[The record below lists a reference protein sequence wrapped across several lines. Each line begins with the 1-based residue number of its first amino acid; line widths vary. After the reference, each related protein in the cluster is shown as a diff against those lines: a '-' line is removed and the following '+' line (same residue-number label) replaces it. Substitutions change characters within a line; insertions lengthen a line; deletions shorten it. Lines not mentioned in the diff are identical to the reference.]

1 MDIKIMEYIEYH
13 GIRRKRGMLRK
24 MMRIFALIGAVC
36 LATALPALAE
46 AEDPVVVRVE
56 DVTFT
61 KSQLQS
67 SVETDIRLI
76 ETLGQSYMT
85 EEEQRAQRDDTIDRF
100 IGVGLIECK
109 LRDVGPEV
117 LQDMPRYGGVDGGC
131 EGGGPLPA
139 HPHQRAGRD
148 H

>member
-1 MDIKIMEYIEYH
+1 
-13 GIRRKRGMLRK
+13 MLRK

-36 LATALPALAE
+36 LATAFPALAE
-46 AEDPVVVRVE
+46 AEDPVVVRVG

-109 LRDVGPEV
+109 LRD
-117 LQDMPRYGGVDGGC
+117 
-131 EGGGPLPA
+131 
-139 HPHQRAGRD
+139 AG
-148 H
+148 

>member
-1 MDIKIMEYIEYH
+1 
-13 GIRRKRGMLRK
+13 MLRK

-100 IGVGLIECK
+100 IGVSLIECK
-109 LRDVGPEV
+109 LRD
-117 LQDMPRYGGVDGGC
+117 
-131 EGGGPLPA
+131 
-139 HPHQRAGRD
+139 AG
-148 H
+148 